1 MVRAEAT
8 AKYIRTS
15 AQKAGLVLDLIR
27 GKDVNQALSALQFS
41 RKSVARDVAKVLRS
55 AVANAQQQDAFG
67 GDVAR
72 LFVSKCHANNGPSQK
87 RVRPAPMGRAFR
99 IVKRTTHLTVQVTER
114 AAGDQGGRRRRC
126 AGGTKAAKPAEDRR
140 SQSKAG
146 AKKKPAAA
154 AQSKRRT
161 TVGQKVHPYGFRI
174 GFNKTWKSR
183 WFADKDYATL
193 LHEDLALKKDLKKRF
208 QHAGVAKIEIERA
221 ARNLKIDIHT
231 SRPGIIIGR
240 KGQEVDKLKQEIQ
253 KRTNREVFINIQ
265 EIQKPELDAQLV
277 GESVAMQLEKRVA
290 FRRAMRKAVESAL
303 RFGARGIKVRVSGRL
318 NGAEIAR
325 SEWYLHGQLPLQT
338 LRADIDYGFAEA
350 NTTYG
355 QIGVKVWLYKGERLT
370 PRTGREEE
378 FGASGGGDAII
389 VIATAIAVRVRPGG
403 DRPGAR

>member
-1 MVRAEAT
+1 MIRAEAT
-8 AKYIRTS
+8 AKYVRTS

-27 GKDVNQALSALQFS
+27 GKDVNHALSALQFS

-99 IVKRTTHLTVQVTER
+99 IVKRTTHLTVEVTER
-114 AAGDQGGRRRRC
+114 AQVI
-126 AGGTKAAKPAEDRR
+126 KAVAVEGSTAAPRSRR
-140 SQSKAG
+140 SQPSSGGKEEA
-146 AKKKPAAA
+146 
-154 AQSKRRT
+154 RRGSSVRGDP
-161 TVGQKVHPYGFRI
+161 VGQKVHPYGFRI

-183 WFADKDYATL
+183 WFASKDYATL

-208 QHAGVAKIEIERA
+208 QHAGVAMIEIERA
-221 ARNLKIDIHT
+221 ARNLKINIHT

-378 FGASGGGDAII
+378 FGASGGGRDH
-389 VIATAIAVRVRPGG
+389 RDRDRDRGPRRPGG
-403 DRPGAR
+403 DRPGARG